1 MSEWTFETDYFKGYE
16 EGKRQAE
23 RTYNLKQA
31 EKGRQEVIND
41 IIKIL
46 YDAHLTDKEALIEI
60 MKYCGVYEGEWK

>member
-1 MSEWTFETDYFKGYE
+1 MSNKYLDE
-16 EGKRQAE
+16 
-23 RTYNLKQA
+23 YNKTINILLSV

-60 MKYCGVYEGEWK
+60 MKYCDVYNGEWK

>member
-1 MSEWTFETDYFKGYE
+1 MNNKYLYE
-16 EGKRQAE
+16 
-23 RTYNLKQA
+23 YNKTINMLLSV

>member
-1 MSEWTFETDYFKGYE
+1 MNNKYLDE
-16 EGKRQAE
+16 
-23 RTYNLKQA
+23 YNKTINMLLSV

-60 MKYCGVYEGEWK
+60 MKYCGVYEGE

>member
-1 MSEWTFETDYFKGYE
+1 MNNKYLDE
-16 EGKRQAE
+16 
-23 RTYNLKQA
+23 YNKTINMLLSV

-60 MKYCGVYEGEWK
+60 MKYCGVYEGEQK

>member
-1 MSEWTFETDYFKGYE
+1 MNNKYLDE
-16 EGKRQAE
+16 
-23 RTYNLKQA
+23 YNKTINILLSV

-60 MKYCGVYEGEWK
+60 MKYCGVYEGE

>member
-1 MSEWTFETDYFKGYE
+1 MNNKYLDE
-16 EGKRQAE
+16 
-23 RTYNLKQA
+23 YNKTINMLLSV
-31 EKGRQEVIND
+31 EKGKQEVIND

>member
-1 MSEWTFETDYFKGYE
+1 MGNKYLDE
-16 EGKRQAE
+16 
-23 RTYNLKQA
+23 YNKTINMLLSV

>member
-1 MSEWTFETDYFKGYE
+1 MNNKYLDE
-16 EGKRQAE
+16 
-23 RTYNLKQA
+23 YNKTINMLLLV
-31 EKGRQEVIND
+31 EKGIQEVIND

>member
-1 MSEWTFETDYFKGYE
+1 MNNKYLDK
-16 EGKRQAE
+16 
-23 RTYNLKQA
+23 YNKTINMLLSV

-60 MKYCGVYEGEWK
+60 MKYCDVYEGEWK

>member
-1 MSEWTFETDYFKGYE
+1 MDNKYLGE
-16 EGKRQAE
+16 
-23 RTYNLKQA
+23 YNKTINMLLSV

-60 MKYCGVYEGEWK
+60 MKYCDVYNGGNNDE

>member
-1 MSEWTFETDYFKGYE
+1 MDNKYLDE
-16 EGKRQAE
+16 
-23 RTYNLKQA
+23 YNKTINMLLLV

>member
-1 MSEWTFETDYFKGYE
+1 MNNKYLDE
-16 EGKRQAE
+16 
-23 RTYNLKQA
+23 YNKTINMLLSV

-60 MKYCGVYEGEWK
+60 MKYCDVYEREQK

>member
-1 MSEWTFETDYFKGYE
+1 MNNKYLDEYNKTF
-16 EGKRQAE
+16 
-23 RTYNLKQA
+23 NMLLSV

>member
-1 MSEWTFETDYFKGYE
+1 MNNKYLDEYSKTI
-16 EGKRQAE
+16 
-23 RTYNLKQA
+23 NMLLLV

-60 MKYCGVYEGEWK
+60 MKYCDVYEGEQK

>member
-1 MSEWTFETDYFKGYE
+1 MNNKYLDE
-16 EGKRQAE
+16 
-23 RTYNLKQA
+23 YNKTINILLSV

-60 MKYCGVYEGEWK
+60 MKYCDVYEGE

>member
-1 MSEWTFETDYFKGYE
+1 MDNKYLDK
-16 EGKRQAE
+16 
-23 RTYNLKQA
+23 YNKTINMLLSV

>member
-1 MSEWTFETDYFKGYE
+1 MLLSV
-16 EGKRQAE
+16 
-23 RTYNLKQA
+23 
-31 EKGRQEVIND
+31 EKGKQEVIND

>member
-1 MSEWTFETDYFKGYE
+1 MNNKYLDE
-16 EGKRQAE
+16 
-23 RTYNLKQA
+23 YNKTINMLLSV

>member
-1 MSEWTFETDYFKGYE
+1 MNNKYLDE
-16 EGKRQAE
+16 
-23 RTYNLKQA
+23 YNKTINMLLSV

-60 MKYCGVYEGEWK
+60 MKYCGVYEGEWKWI

>member
-1 MSEWTFETDYFKGYE
+1 MDNKYLDE
-16 EGKRQAE
+16 
-23 RTYNLKQA
+23 YNKTINMLLSV

-41 IIKIL
+41 IIEIL

>member
-1 MSEWTFETDYFKGYE
+1 MDNKYLDE
-16 EGKRQAE
+16 
-23 RTYNLKQA
+23 YNKTINMLLSV

-60 MKYCGVYEGEWK
+60 MKYCDVYEGEWK

>member
-1 MSEWTFETDYFKGYE
+1 MDNKYLDE
-16 EGKRQAE
+16 
-23 RTYNLKQA
+23 YNKTINILLSV

-60 MKYCGVYEGEWK
+60 MKYCDVYEGEWK

>member
-1 MSEWTFETDYFKGYE
+1 MNNKYLDEYNKTINMLLSVE
-16 EGKRQAE
+16 KR
-23 RTYNLKQA
+23 K
-31 EKGRQEVIND
+31 QEVIND

>member
-1 MSEWTFETDYFKGYE
+1 MDNKYLDE
-16 EGKRQAE
+16 
-23 RTYNLKQA
+23 YNKTINMLLSV
-31 EKGRQEVIND
+31 EKGKQEVIND